1 MERKGRTPMDARK
14 LIENGGSEQEFEAAM
29 HTLAET
35 IREAGECMLDL
46 QHAVELLRMANEP
59 RMALAV
65 DMETTAC
72 LRRAMQRTRS

>member
-1 MERKGRTPMDARK
+1 MEHKGRTPMDARK

-29 HTLAET
+29 KTLAET

-46 QHAVELLRMANEP
+46 QNAVELLRLANEP

-72 LRRAMQRTRS
+72 LRRAMHRTRR